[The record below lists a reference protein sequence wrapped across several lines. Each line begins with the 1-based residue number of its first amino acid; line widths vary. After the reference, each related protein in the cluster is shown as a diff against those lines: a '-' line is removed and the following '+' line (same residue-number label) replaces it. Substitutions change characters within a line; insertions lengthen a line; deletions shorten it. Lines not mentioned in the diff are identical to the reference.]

1 MEPFFSIVV
10 PMYNCEKYIKECLVS
25 ICRQK
30 YNNYEVIVINDGST
44 DNSAIIVEQFSM
56 NDKRIK
62 LFCQKNAGVASA
74 RNRGIS
80 KSRGSYIIFLDG
92 DDLLVEDG
100 LEEVFRYLTYKETDM
115 SICSSYVEF
124 TNETHSTNKMFS
136 TEVIKREKTTAE
148 IKRLCQN
155 LSSMCIAV
163 YRRLFLLE
171 NKLFVREGG

>member
-10 PMYNCEKYIKECLVS
+10 PMYNCEKYIEECLLS

-44 DNSAIIVEQFSM
+44 DNSAMIVEQLSM

-62 LFCQKNAGVASA
+62 LFYQKNAGVASA
-74 RNRGIS
+74 RNKGIS

-100 LEEVFRYLTYKETDM
+100 LEAVFYYLTYKETDM

-124 TNETHSTNKMFS
+124 INGTHRTN
-136 TEVIKREKTTAE
+136 
-148 IKRLCQN
+148 
-155 LSSMCIAV
+155 
-163 YRRLFLLE
+163 
-171 NKLFVREGG
+171 